1 MIAPD
6 TYRRAPPVQL
16 LPSAESA
23 LALVRGEP
31 GALWAVLAHTL
42 ARAVIMAPAG
52 VAAGAVV
59 GVTPGRS
66 VAIVAAAAV
75 AIEIGV
81 IALAIR
87 QAKEDPAPA
96 KDVQPVGVAANTAS
110 IRERMEQ
117 AKKEAQIEPAAVRPW
132 YLGPAGA

>member
-1 MIAPD
+1 MISPE

-23 LALVRGEP
+23 LALARGEP
-31 GALWAVLAHTL
+31 GAFWSVLAHTL
-42 ARAVIMAPAG
+42 TRAIIMAPAG
-52 VAAGAVV
+52 IAAGAVV
-59 GVTPGRS
+59 GVPAGRS

-87 QAKEDPAPA
+87 QAKDEPDQA
-96 KDVQPVGVAANTAS
+96 KDVQPVSVAANTEN
-110 IRERMEQ
+110 IRARLETE
-117 AKKEAQIEPAAVRPW
+117 KKEAQSEPAQVRPW
-132 YLGPAGA
+132 YLGPAEA

>member
-1 MIAPD
+1 VIAPE

-31 GALWAVLAHTL
+31 GALWSVLAHTL

-52 VAAGAVV
+52 IAAGAVI
-59 GVTPGRS
+59 GVTAGRS

-75 AIEIGV
+75 AIEVGV
-81 IALAIR
+81 IALAVR
-87 QAKEDPAPA
+87 QAKDDTAPA
-96 KDVQPVGVAANTAS
+96 KKVPPVGVAANTES
-110 IRERMEQ
+110 IRERLEQ
-117 AKKEAQIEPAAVRPW
+117 AKKEAQGEPATVRPW
-132 YLGPAGA
+132 YLGPAEA